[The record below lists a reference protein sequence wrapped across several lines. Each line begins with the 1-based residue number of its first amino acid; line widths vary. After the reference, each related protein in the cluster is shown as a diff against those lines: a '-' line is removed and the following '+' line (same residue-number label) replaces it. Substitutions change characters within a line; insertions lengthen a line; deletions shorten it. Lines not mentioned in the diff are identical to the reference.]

1 MPTPCFNNICF
12 NDGAF
17 INYLRCINFILN
29 SEIKK
34 ELKISKILK
43 LRSNYNKALNCL
55 LDLQITING
64 KKTIWAQQ
72 YDPITLLP
80 TVGRSFEKISLCSLE
95 SAQVV
100 IYLISLPNPNNRIK
114 NAIISACEWFYQNK
128 IMDYEQII
136 NNNEVNI
143 NYNLNNKRN
152 LYSRYYSLENNSP
165 IFFDRSGNEYN
176 LNSFNTLDSGLRNG
190 YTWLGCWG
198 DYLYEIYSFWKLIY

>member
-1 MPTPCFNNICF
+1 MNSKELKNLNNDLIQDCLKSINIFIDFLNEMIYENGGIPQYYPLQGYHFINLCF
-12 NDGAF
+12 NDGAV

-34 ELKISKILK
+34 E
-43 LRSNYNKALNCL
+43 
-55 LDLQITING
+55 
-64 KKTIWAQQ
+64 
-72 YDPITLLP
+72 
-80 TVGRSFEKISLCSLE
+80 VKISLCSLE

-114 NAIISACEWFYQNK
+114 NAIISACEWFYLNK
-128 IMDYEQII
+128 IIDYEQII